1 MKKKIHVG
9 FLLSYDY
16 EKLKNALPPVYK
28 EADAIFIA
36 EDKDYRTWSGRKFE
50 VSPSFY
56 EWLKEFDAENK
67 IQIYKDDFYIPELSA
82 IENDTR
88 ERTMLSEKMGVG
100 NWLIQVDADE
110 YFIDFKGFVKS
121 LRKYDRYLDNP
132 EKTPVQI
139 SGFLINMFKYT
150 EEGLLYV
157 NYPTRVLLATNNPFY
172 TFARQTRKRI
182 IYVDSLLM
190 HECVSRTEEELIL
203 KFNNWGHKTDFNI
216 SEYIEKWKSV
226 NKENYKEMTDFF
238 YLEGNGW
245 KTLDYINTKNLEEIK
260 IQLNNRPDLHPSS
273 WFLFRKNI
281 GQYFKHLFKK

>member
-67 IQIYKDDFYIPELSA
+67 IQIYKDDFYIPELLA